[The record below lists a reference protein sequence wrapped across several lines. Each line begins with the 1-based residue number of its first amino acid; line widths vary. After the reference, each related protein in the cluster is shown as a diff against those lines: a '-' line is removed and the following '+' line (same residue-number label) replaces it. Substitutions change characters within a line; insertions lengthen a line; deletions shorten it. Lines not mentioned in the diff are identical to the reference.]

1 MKSFIPYIVLI
12 SFLFVSSF
20 VKITRAKTGYSVVKD
35 SYRTEI
41 RSGGFICLVNRFMD
55 EPWSIGT
62 YSIRIFKENLDN
74 LVTAHISQREGSI
87 EEVYFSDVDKD
98 KMLELI
104 VFTRSAG
111 SGGYGNID
119 FYKLVEDALMQE
131 EFPLPIDDGY
141 RGHDQI
147 SIKNGKLIR
156 AYPIYK
162 EGDSNATPSG
172 GTLTLKYDFIKKTW
186 N

>member
-1 MKSFIPYIVLI
+1 MKKFIPNIVLI
-12 SFLFVSSF
+12 SILFISSF
-20 VKITRAKTGYSVVKD
+20 VKITRAKTVDPVTKN
-35 SYRTEI
+35 SYRSEI
-41 RSGGFICLVNRFMD
+41 QSGGFICLVNRFMD
-55 EPWSIGT
+55 EPWSGGT
-62 YSIRIFKENLDN
+62 YAIRIFKENLDN
-74 LVTAHISQREGSI
+74 LVTAHISSRDGSI

-119 FYKLVEDALMQE
+119 FYKLVEDTLIQE

-156 AYPIYK
+156 SYPIYK
-162 EGDSNATPSG
+162 KGDSNVSPSG
-172 GTLTLKYDFIKKTW
+172 GSKTLEYNFTKKTW
-186 N
+186 E